1 MNKEISSFIDRYVKE
16 IKNNSAAMF
25 IGAGF
30 SKSAGYVDWK
40 NLLKD
45 VADDLELDIDKE
57 YDLVS
62 LAQYCYNKNRNRSI
76 INDLIFDEFNKE
88 KGIDENHR
96 IIARLPIF
104 TYWTTNYDSLIEEA
118 LEEAQRIVDI
128 KYNNKQLSLTKPHRD
143 AVVYKMHG
151 DKNNPDEAILIK
163 DDYEKYYREHAQF
176 ITALSGDLIS
186 KTFLF
191 IGFSFSDPNIDYIL
205 SRVRID
211 YGEQNNR
218 QHYAIMRRVNEK
230 DYNNRAEYEYAQR
243 KHEFFIEDLKRYNIR
258 ALLIDEYKEITDILN
273 EIDKRLN
280 HNNVFISGSAQEY
293 GKYTE
298 KEALEF
304 IESLSKELILQDFN
318 IISGFGLGVGS
329 AVIIG
334 ALQEIYM
341 KRKSINEDR
350 LLLRP
355 FPQGIEDNNT
365 RQILWKKYRE
375 DMISRSGVSIF
386 LFGNKLVDGE
396 IVLANGVESEYKIAL
411 ERHCLIVPVGCTGYM
426 AEEIW
431 EKVDSNMSDFYTNVD
446 DVLIEAFKKLN
457 SKSSKSEL
465 ITNIL
470 SFIKLFENGKYS
482 PRKNGRKGNM
492 AHKTFISYKWS
503 EAQDLRDDIITAL
516 GEDATYYKGETSE
529 SPDLTD
535 TSTENIKKNLKD
547 MMYDT
552 SVTIVILSPNM
563 KESKWIDWEI
573 EYCLKDI
580 TRKDRTSH
588 TNGVVA
594 VIMKVDNSYEW
605 FKKSGTNCHGS
616 STVSYELD
624 KVFDIISQ
632 NHFNS
637 NPEQWHCDK
646 CKTYDWLNGS
656 YITFVEEETFMDDPE
671 KYINNAYDKSE
682 NDASGYD
689 LVKQR

>member
-62 LAQYCYNKNRNRSI
+62 LAQYCYNKNGNRSI

-104 TYWTTNYDSLIEEA
+104 TYWTTNYDSLIEDA

-304 IESLSKELILQDFN
+304 IESLS
-318 IISGFGLGVGS
+318 
-329 AVIIG
+329 
-334 ALQEIYM
+334 
-341 KRKSINEDR
+341 
-350 LLLRP
+350 
-355 FPQGIEDNNT
+355 
-365 RQILWKKYRE
+365 
-375 DMISRSGVSIF
+375 
-386 LFGNKLVDGE
+386 
-396 IVLANGVESEYKIAL
+396 
-411 ERHCLIVPVGCTGYM
+411 
-426 AEEIW
+426 
-431 EKVDSNMSDFYTNVD
+431 
-446 DVLIEAFKKLN
+446 
-457 SKSSKSEL
+457 
-465 ITNIL
+465 
-470 SFIKLFENGKYS
+470 
-482 PRKNGRKGNM
+482 
-492 AHKTFISYKWS
+492 
-503 EAQDLRDDIITAL
+503 
-516 GEDATYYKGETSE
+516 
-529 SPDLTD
+529 
-535 TSTENIKKNLKD
+535 
-547 MMYDT
+547 
-552 SVTIVILSPNM
+552 SV
-563 KESKWIDWEI
+563 
-573 EYCLKDI
+573 C
-580 TRKDRTSH
+580 
-588 TNGVVA
+588 
-594 VIMKVDNSYEW
+594 
-605 FKKSGTNCHGS
+605 
-616 STVSYELD
+616 
-624 KVFDIISQ
+624 
-632 NHFNS
+632 
-637 NPEQWHCDK
+637 
-646 CKTYDWLNGS
+646 
-656 YITFVEEETFMDDPE
+656 
-671 KYINNAYDKSE
+671 
-682 NDASGYD
+682 
-689 LVKQR
+689 